1 MNLQPSNQNRHALV
15 IGGTRGLGRASVRAL
30 AADGSTVSV
39 IGRHAPNKSDENIDG
54 IQHWTLDIADT
65 DQLLETLPDIIHPN
79 RPLTNLLFF
88 QRYRGSEDA
97 WAGEIETSLTVT
109 RTIIENTIEYFNT
122 NLDCSILVIGSV
134 ASNFIANEQPLS
146 YHVAKAGISQL
157 ARYYAYVLGPK
168 GIRVNSVSP
177 GTIIKEESEEFY
189 SKNQPLRDLYNSI
202 IPLGRMG
209 TAIEIANVV
218 TFLCSPKASFITGQ
232 DIVVDGGISLQWH
245 ESMARTLALRNDIT
259 VTRRFDGT
267 DK

>member
-1 MNLQPSNQNRHALV
+1 MAWRIAAPSAMTSQAAIPEMAK
-15 IGGTRGLGRASVRAL
+15 IGGGRIVNI
-30 AADGSTVSV
+30 GSTTGFSV
-39 IGRHAPNKSDENIDG
+39 N
-54 IQHWTLDIADT
+54 
-65 DQLLETLPDIIHPN
+65 LESP
-79 RPLTNLLFF
+79 
-88 QRYRGSEDA
+88 
-97 WAGEIETSLTVT
+97 V
-109 RTIIENTIEYFNT
+109 
-122 NLDCSILVIGSV
+122 
-134 ASNFIANEQPLS
+134 

-259 VTRRFDGT
+259 VTRRSDGT
-267 DK
+267 AK